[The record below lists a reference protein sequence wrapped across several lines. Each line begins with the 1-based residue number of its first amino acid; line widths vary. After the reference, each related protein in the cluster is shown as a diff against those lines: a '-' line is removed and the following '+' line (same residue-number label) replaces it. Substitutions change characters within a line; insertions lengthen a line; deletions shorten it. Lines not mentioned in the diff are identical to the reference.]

1 MDQIFVLSAAHA
13 PLIGNGRVS
22 ARKLIHAD
30 SGRIEGRT
38 GLRIGFERAARGRS
52 RACAAAEDIEI
63 HLDPRVAQLAVQ
75 QHRLAETHLAGTGK
89 QEKLAGGLGEFRHR
103 APWPASRPAFPG
115 VVLWPVKRRPPE
127 TVLDRTAPVRSEQ
140 APALRCP
147 AGKVSAPEP

>member
-22 ARKLIHAD
+22 ARELIQAD

-52 RACAAAEDIEI
+52 RACAAAEDIESTSTPA
-63 HLDPRVAQLAVQ
+63 LRSAVQ
-75 QHRLAETHLAGTGK
+75 QHRLAETDLAGTGK

-115 VVLWPVKRRPPE
+115 VVLWPVKRRLPK
-127 TVLDRTAPVRSEQ
+127 TALDRPAPVRSKQ